1 MMSGAHSLT
10 SEQAA
15 SLRCYLAVSDLAA
28 YALDGKRLSP
38 ESLVESARIWLARN
52 ACHASWFERLTI
64 AIEAQTVAKTVL
76 DADVKSGEDIQPAR
90 LFTAAMTVNYADPL
104 VAKVWRRCRRSED
117 T

>member
-1 MMSGAHSLT
+1 MSGARSLT

-15 SLRCYLAVSDLAA
+15 FLRCYLAVSDLAA

-52 ACHASWFERLTI
+52 TCYASWFERLTL

-76 DADVKSGEDIQPAR
+76 EADVKSGEDIQPAR
-90 LFTAAMTVNYADPL
+90 LFTEAMTVNYADPL
-104 VAKVWRRCRRSED
+104 VAKVWRRCSRSED